1 MDLRYRQKYH
11 ELAPRSL
18 AILVVPLILTVCS
31 VRYLHPDKH
40 DICSGEIMIVVFI
53 LILPLDRRCV
63 SPLTIKPLAVDRALY
78 GGELSRDD
86 GWQVSLLWPVCPVDT
101 SSSDPRPYQIYIFMD
116 RGSGDPRTGHSGW
129 ICETSH
135 DLGLSAF
142 EWSFNLSGWCFDY
155 WTSFPS

>member
-86 GWQVSLLWPVCPVDT
+86 GWQVSLL
-101 SSSDPRPYQIYIFMD
+101 
-116 RGSGDPRTGHSGW
+116 
-129 ICETSH
+129 
-135 DLGLSAF
+135 
-142 EWSFNLSGWCFDY
+142 
-155 WTSFPS
+155 